1 MFKYRTRPYSAG
13 IERKKETLFGRFFL
27 FSNETSVEKA
37 RDIQSI
43 FKNTNTRANNKW
55 EEKKKMKKSE
65 RSSSIESIFLVSHQ
79 NGIGG
84 EPDSMDREE
93 QQHHKSFGY
102 VCSMGRKV
110 YSIQDTQSL
119 EWMTSRVSSRSL
131 SLVASLVGQL
141 RQTLPSNSNIKG
153 PAELYVGLWWH
164 QEELYNIGG
173 PAVRSVSTPFSYI
186 FSMA

>member
-1 MFKYRTRPYSAG
+1 MR
-13 IERKKETLFGRFFL
+13 RKKKD
-27 FSNETSVEKA
+27 EKEWTV
-37 RDIQSI
+37 I
-43 FKNTNTRANNKW
+43 FHW
-55 EEKKKMKKSE
+55 
-65 RSSSIESIFLVSHQ
+65 IHLFLVSHQ

-153 PAELYVGLWWH
+153 PGTLCRALMTSRGAIQHWRPSSSLRFHPVF
-164 QEELYNIGG
+164 I
-173 PAVRSVSTPFSYI
+173 YI
-186 FSMA
+186 FDGIIRRQRREEQTKRSTGRKKRSQREEIGFHDVW

>member
-1 MFKYRTRPYSAG
+1 MR
-13 IERKKETLFGRFFL
+13 RKKKD
-27 FSNETSVEKA
+27 EKEWTV
-37 RDIQSI
+37 I
-43 FKNTNTRANNKW
+43 FHW
-55 EEKKKMKKSE
+55 
-65 RSSSIESIFLVSHQ
+65 IHLFLVSHQ

-141 RQTLPSNSNIKG
+141 RQTLPSNSDIKG